1 MLTLAL
7 GNPLAIHHIGDML
20 HQRLQGHLLHS
31 DQHDFR
37 IQRRR
42 GVKFQVRLRR
52 QVAQEGLER
61 LSRFVVGDA
70 LLQRVVHAPAQ
81 SHD

>member
-1 MLTLAL
+1 
-7 GNPLAIHHIGDML
+7 ML
-20 HQRLQGHLLHS
+20 HQLLEGHLLHG

-42 GVKFQVRLRR
+42 GIEFQVRLRR

-61 LSRFVVGDA
+61 LCGFVVGDA
-70 LLQRVVHAPAQ
+70 LLQRLVHAPAQ